1 LFAYGGEDHETSD
14 PDQFADPGIQDAGI
28 RRSCG
33 VSLMTRLILTTTD
46 SGAGGL
52 RRAGLADCVG
62 AFGMRFVW
70 GELSSQIHLDTWLAP
85 RPTKHDVSGSHWLDG
100 TSWWLK
106 EARAG
111 EGLIEFCERFA
122 EVALWVDP
130 DPNSQLT
137 LIWLLDYLERHAM
150 TPSKLT
156 LVQADAS
163 IGNCTPEELAGWR
176 LPSIKIQNDHFKAAG
191 RSWPAYRQPTPQ
203 AWSDLLREELGL
215 LPQLRSSV
223 LELLEELP
231 TSATGLGATQ
241 MRILELISEGGAGPF
256 DVFPGHEK
264 PNKRRVFD
272 YWEVGELL
280 DGLVYCRAPA
290 VAGLEGRFTLEMHDD
305 QDRLA
310 RYKRSKLELTALGKA
325 ILAGTEDF
333 SRHNQLHRWWGGT
346 ELISDRLW
354 RWDPAARHLV
364 AP

>member
-1 LFAYGGEDHETSD
+1 VTN
-14 PDQFADPGIQDAGI
+14 
-28 RRSCG
+28 
-33 VSLMTRLILTTTD
+33 VKRLILTTTD

-70 GELSSQIHLDTWLAP
+70 GELQSEIHLETWLSP
-85 RPTKHDVSGSHWLDG
+85 RSTKHDVSGSHWLDG

-111 EGLIEFCERFA
+111 EGLIEFCERFD

-137 LIWLLDYLERHAM
+137 RIWLLDYLRRHTM

-156 LVQADAS
+156 LVQADAR
-163 IGNCTPEELAGWR
+163 IGDHIPEELAGWR
-176 LPSIKIQNDHFKAAG
+176 LPSVKIQNDHFKAAS
-191 RSWPAYRQPTPQ
+191 RTWQAYRQPTPQ
-203 AWSDLLREELGL
+203 AWFNLLSEDLSL
-215 LPQLRSSV
+215 LPQLRPSV

-231 TSATGLGATQ
+231 LNGTGLGATQ
-241 MRILELISEGGAGPF
+241 MRILELISVGGAGPF

-264 PNKRRVFD
+264 PNKQRVFD

-280 DGLVYCRAPA
+280 DGFVYCRAPA
-290 VAGLEGRFTLEMHDD
+290 VAGLEGPFSLKMHYD
-305 QDRLA
+305 DRLA
-310 RYKRSKLELTALGKA
+310 RYKRGKLKLTPLGEA

-333 SRHNQLHRWWGGT
+333 SRHNPIHRWWGGT
-346 ELISDRLW
+346 ELTNDRLW
-354 RWDPAARHLV
+354 RWDPATRDLI